1 MVDPSFLENFGSG
14 AGGGFLGVLLGWL
27 INKKQLDDLRQDLAS
42 KAPQHELDMLK
53 DVTDG
58 LVRERT
64 CIARTEG
71 LAKTL
76 SEKIDAVNSTLA
88 TRIDGLVQRIDN
100 SSRRFDKIDMAIS
113 NVHSLLM
120 TPFNKRTKND

>member
-76 SEKIDAVNSTLA
+76 AEKIESVNSTLA